1 MRTRTAQRARN
12 THAFRRCVGHSRAVT
27 CRVLLC
33 DDAAPYRRL
42 ARAVL
47 ESRGVEV
54 IAEAAD
60 GEECLGLLHDIRPDV
75 VLLDVNMAGM
85 DGLTAL
91 PLIRRNAPE
100 VGVVMLSTGTAA
112 DLEQES
118 LRRGARAFLQKPR
131 DIFALPDLLESVL
144 V

>member
-1 MRTRTAQRARN
+1 MWGVN
-12 THAFRRCVGHSRAVT
+12 
-27 CRVLLC
+27 CRVLIC
-33 DDAAPYRRL
+33 DDAASYRAL

-54 IAEAAD
+54 IGEAAD
-60 GEECLGLLHDIRPDV
+60 GEECLDLLGDVHPDV

-91 PLIRRNAPE
+91 PLIRRNAPD
-100 VGVVMLSTGTAA
+100 VGVVMLSTGTAE
-112 DLEQES
+112 DLEAES

-131 DIFALPDLLESVL
+131 DIFSLPDLLEAAL